1 MIEVIL
7 KVNQFEKLNRLSL
20 PDNSA
25 VSFNVQARR
34 LATPPYDIQSIYLL
48 NQDVQQA
55 FSRGVCALLAPL
67 VWDALI

>member
-1 MIEVIL
+1 MN
-7 KVNQFEKLNRLSL
+7 NQIRTFEKLNRLSL

-34 LATPPYDIQSIYLL
+34 LATPHMTYRLYLL